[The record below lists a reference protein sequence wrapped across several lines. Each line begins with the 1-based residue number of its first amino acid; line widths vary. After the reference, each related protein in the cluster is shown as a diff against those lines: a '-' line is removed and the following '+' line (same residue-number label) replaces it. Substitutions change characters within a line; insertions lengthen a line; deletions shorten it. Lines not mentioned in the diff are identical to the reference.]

1 LLAPISN
8 KKKRTK
14 RKKKRSLGSFFV
26 ESWRWNPLAPKSKK
40 KQKGKKKG
48 AWALL
53 LLNVGMEPTCT
64 HKQQN
69 IEKEKEK
76 NGTCVM

>member
-1 LLAPISN
+1 LKVGDGTHLHPKV
-8 KKKRTK
+8 KK
-14 RKKKRSLGSFFV
+14 
-26 ESWRWNPLAPKSKK
+26 N
-40 KQKGKKKG
+40 KKG